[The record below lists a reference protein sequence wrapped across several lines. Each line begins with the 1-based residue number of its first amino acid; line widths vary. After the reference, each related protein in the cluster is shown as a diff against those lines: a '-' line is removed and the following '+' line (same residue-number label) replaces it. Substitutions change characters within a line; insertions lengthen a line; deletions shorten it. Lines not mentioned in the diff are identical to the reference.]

1 MVLQVNLKLFQSNG
15 NPNAFP
21 FQAPPN
27 HANPNVAL
35 APVDFEEIFEEID
48 NNSNFSLDSYG
59 SQDADDDILEE
70 DGMLFKYE
78 VPNAQA
84 PAINGVAVQAPTPP
98 INGLAIQAPINGVAV
113 QAPAPP
119 INVVAVQPP
128 APPINGV
135 AVQPSTLPSNG
146 NPNAFPF
153 QGPQNHANPNVALA
167 PIDFEE
173 IFEEIDNNSNFSLD
187 SYGSQDADDDI
198 MEEDEMLFEY
208 EVPNAQGPA
217 INGVAVQAPAPP
229 INVVAVQ
236 PPALPNNGNLNAFPF
251 QGPPNH
257 ANPNVALAPVDFEKI
272 FEEIDNNSNFSLDS
286 YGSQDADD
294 DILEEDEM
302 LFKYEVPN
310 GPAPP
315 INGVAVQA
323 SINGVTVQALAPP
336 INVVAVQ
343 PPAPSINGVAV
354 QPPALPNNGN
364 PNAFPF
370 QGPPNHAN
378 PNVALASLEFEELF
392 EEIDN

>member
-84 PAINGVAVQAPTPP
+84 PAINGVAVQAPAPP
-98 INGLAIQAPINGVAV
+98 INGVAIQAPINGVAV

-135 AVQPSTLPSNG
+135 AVQP
-146 NPNAFPF
+146 
-153 QGPQNHANPNVALA
+153 
-167 PIDFEE
+167 
-173 IFEEIDNNSNFSLD
+173 
-187 SYGSQDADDDI
+187 
-198 MEEDEMLFEY
+198 
-208 EVPNAQGPA
+208 
-217 INGVAVQAPAPP
+217 
-229 INVVAVQ
+229 
-236 PPALPNNGNLNAFPF
+236 
-251 QGPPNH
+251 
-257 ANPNVALAPVDFEKI
+257 
-272 FEEIDNNSNFSLDS
+272 
-286 YGSQDADD
+286 
-294 DILEEDEM
+294 
-302 LFKYEVPN
+302 
-310 GPAPP
+310 
-315 INGVAVQA
+315 
-323 SINGVTVQALAPP
+323 
-336 INVVAVQ
+336 
-343 PPAPSINGVAV
+343 
-354 QPPALPNNGN
+354 PALPNNGN

-378 PNVALASLEFEELF
+378 PNVALAPVDF
-392 EEIDN
+392 EEIFEGIDNNSNFSLDSYRSQDADNDIMEEDEMLFEYKVPNAQAPAINGVAVQAPAPPINGVAIQAPINGVAVQALAPPINAVAVQPPAPPINGVAVQPQALPNNGNPNAFPFQGPPNHANPNVALAPVDYEEIFQGIDNNSNFSLDSYGSQ